1 MKLTFQ
7 FLVASFAFSGALF
20 AAPVLSDVTLLPH
33 RGTRHVRVT
42 YELSGDPAVITV
54 DFTTN
59 GVSIGPE
66 KIQSLS
72 GDVCRKVEPG
82 ERTILWD
89 IRADWPEQR
98 VSDGSFKAVVTAW
111 ATNSPPDYMV
121 VDLATKSNVLFYASA
136 ESVPGGMTNDIY
148 KTSKLVM
155 RRVHAAGERFRM
167 GSPAGETGRT
177 AANEGQ
183 HWVML
188 SEDYYLGV
196 FEATQGQWHQFKSTK
211 NFNRN
216 GETNPAESFG
226 VSELRGTRAAGYSWP
241 VNGHDVLAGS
251 LFGVMRAKTGV
262 MFDLPTEAQ
271 WEYACRAGAYDTPYG
286 IDTNAMA
293 LAEFAWFMGNASGII
308 HPVGQLEANAWG
320 FFDMHGNVAETCLDY
335 FVEALTGP
343 VEDPSGPD
351 SGTEDNLNFTLRG
364 GAGENAANLCRS
376 AYRRAYDNDKGFYR
390 FWGFRLWAPAVA
402 P

>member
-1 MKLTFQ
+1 MKSTF
-7 FLVASFAFSGALF
+7 LCPAVALAFSGALV

-33 RGTRHVRVT
+33 KGARHVRVT
-42 YELSGDPAVITV
+42 YKLSGDPAVVTV

-59 GVSIGPE
+59 GVSIGPG
-66 KIQSLS
+66 KIQTLS

-136 ESVPGGMTNDIY
+136 EAVPGGITNDIY
-148 KTSKLVM
+148 KTSKLIM

-177 AANEGQ
+177 AAKEGR

-188 SEDYYLGV
+188 SEDCYLGV
-196 FEATQGQWHQFKSTK
+196 FEATQGQWHQFKTK

-226 VSELRGTRAAGYSWP
+226 VSELRGSRAAGYSWP
-241 VNGHDVLAGS
+241 SNGHDVLSTS
-251 LFGVMRAKTGV
+251 LFGAMRARTGV

-271 WEYACRAGAYDTPYG
+271 WEYACRAGAYDTPYA
-286 IDTNAMA
+286 IDTNDVE
-293 LAEFAWFMGNASGII
+293 LAQFAWHTGNASGAI

-320 FFDMHGNVAETCLDY
+320 FYDMHGNVAETCLDY

-351 SGTEDNLNFTLRG
+351 SGTADNLNFTLRG
-364 GAGENAANLCRS
+364 GAAENAASDCRS
-376 AYRRAYDNDKGFYR
+376 AYRRKFDNANGYYR
-390 FWGFRLWAPAVA
+390 YWGFRFWAPAVA